1 MTEERPDGSQTGGL
15 SRRQLYPPNNRCGGG
30 EDGLEMVD
38 GDAYNPPYWIG
49 TSLSE
54 AKFASSSLVCSR
66 ARSDFKKK
74 VRRSSTRT
82 QGWKSIAGDRK
93 DPLAPPA
100 GRRRQVLFTNSGSV
114 RRWRRLGR
122 KS

>member
-54 AKFASSSLVCSR
+54 AKFASSSWYAQELE
-66 ARSDFKKK
+66 AILK
-74 VRRSSTRT
+74 
-82 QGWKSIAGDRK
+82 RK
-93 DPLAPPA
+93 
-100 GRRRQVLFTNSGSV
+100 
-114 RRWRRLGR
+114 
-122 KS
+122 